1 MTENNITMSV
11 EEIKTDKEPLDIK
24 EISIIHKPPFI
35 NKKTQPMY
43 RSKKERQEEVK
54 NIILQL
60 SKANLNT
67 SFEPIKK
74 LYVLF
79 KKYINESKK
88 IYVNIPFPEIKRI
101 ISGVLPIEKSEKVA
115 MGLINN

>member
-1 MTENNITMSV
+1 MAENNITMSIK
-11 EEIKTDKEPLDIK
+11 EINTEKEPLDIK
-24 EISIIHKPPFI
+24 EISFIQEPPFI

-43 RSKKERQEEVK
+43 RSKKERQQEVK

-60 SKANLNT
+60 CKAKLNP
-67 SFEPIKK
+67 SFGPIKK
-74 LYVLF
+74 LYTVL

-101 ISGVLPIEKSEKVA
+101 ISGVLPIEKSEKVTI
-115 MGLINN
+115 GLINN